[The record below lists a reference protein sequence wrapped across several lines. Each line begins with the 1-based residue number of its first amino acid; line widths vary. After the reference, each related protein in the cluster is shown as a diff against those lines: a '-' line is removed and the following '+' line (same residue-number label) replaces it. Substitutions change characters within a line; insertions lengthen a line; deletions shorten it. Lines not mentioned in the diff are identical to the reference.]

1 MNRTPTEAIQMLNSY
16 VPRAMNNVV
25 NNIKNTAN
33 NAFKI
38 TNNAVQNTNNV
49 INAAV
54 NSAANNIGLPMSS
67 INNSSKSKIPW
78 VYIIIGIVFI
88 TTVILLTVFY
98 DKIMNS
104 LPSSIQNIFATTP
117 VDSMP
122 MNEPTEPTGP
132 TGPTESNGQND
143 LLNIN
148 NLAMSSSMAASVN
161 NILPERKEVF
171 NIAENR
177 YTYNDA
183 EPLCKAMGAELA
195 TYDQVKEAWKQ
206 GADWCNYGWI
216 KGQSAI
222 YPTQEETWDKLQSGP
237 EDQRGTCGA
246 VGVNGGYFDNSD
258 LRFGVNCYGNKPS
271 QKEHDEQLIASGK
284 MQPATPDV
292 IEFNKKVSN
301 YKANINEIGVLPFKQ
316 NSWNV

>member
-16 VPRAMNNVV
+16 VPQAMNNAV

-38 TNNAVQNTNNV
+38 TNNAFKNTNNV
-49 INAAV
+49 INTAI
-54 NSAANNIGLPMSS
+54 NSAANNLGLPAA
-67 INNSSKSKIPW
+67 NNSPKSKIPW
-78 VYIIIGIVFI
+78 VYIIIGILFI
-88 TTVILLTVFY
+88 TAVILLTVFY
-98 DKIMNS
+98 DKIMNA
-104 LPSSIQNIFATTP
+104 LPSSIQNIFTSTP
-117 VDSMP
+117 AESVP
-122 MNEPTEPTGP
+122 VPVNEVEKAPEENPNIEQLGLS
-132 TGPTESNGQND
+132 SNIG
-143 LLNIN
+143 
-148 NLAMSSSMAASVN
+148 ASVN

-195 TYDQVKEAWKQ
+195 TYEQVKEAWKQ
-206 GADWCNYGWI
+206 GADWCNYGWV
-216 KGQSAI
+216 KGQRAV
-222 YPTQEETWDKLQSGP
+222 YPTQEETWEKLQSGP
-237 EDQRGTCGA
+237 EDQRGTCGV

-258 LRFGVNCYGNKPS
+258 LRFGVNCYGSKPA

-292 IEFNKKVSN
+292 IEFNRKVSQ
-301 YKANINEIGVLPFKQ
+301 YKSNINEIGILPFKQ
-316 NSWNV
+316 NSWSS